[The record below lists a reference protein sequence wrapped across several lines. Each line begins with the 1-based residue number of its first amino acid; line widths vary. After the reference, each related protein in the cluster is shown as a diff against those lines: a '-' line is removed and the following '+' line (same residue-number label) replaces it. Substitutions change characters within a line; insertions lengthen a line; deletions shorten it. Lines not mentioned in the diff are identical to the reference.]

1 MIGKKIFEL
10 DRVDSTNA
18 FANQLLLSGQTGDGD
33 VVWAHEQYAG
43 RGQHDH
49 AWVSEAGLNLTLTVI
64 FRPLFLAPDRQFLLN
79 KVISL
84 AVVDYLNTA
93 IASVNETGQPGLSI
107 KWPNDIYIGNLK
119 IAGILIENR
128 IMGSSVE
135 VSMAGIG
142 ININQLSFSS
152 EIPNPV
158 SLIQVIHRETVL
170 KEALLS
176 LCHMIEQRYE
186 ALKANRTDSIDLQF
200 DQLLLGFGKWRDFTC
215 SDGKLEGKIKGVN
228 QFGQLLLELRN
239 GEVQEFNHREVEF
252 LK

>member
-18 FANQLLLSGQTGDGD
+18 FANKLLLLGQVSDGY
-33 VVWAHEQYAG
+33 VVWAHEQFAG
-43 RGQHDH
+43 KGQHDH
-49 AWVSEAGLNLTLTVI
+49 TWVSEAGRNLTMTVI
-64 FRPLFLAPDRQFLLN
+64 FRPLFLAPDCQFLLN
-79 KVISL
+79 KVVSL

-93 IASVNETGQPGLSI
+93 IASMNKAGYPEVTI

-135 VSMAGIG
+135 VSLAGIG
-142 ININQLSFSS
+142 ININQLSFSP

-186 ALKANRTDSIDLQF
+186 ALKVDSSDSIDLQF
-200 DQLLLGFGKWRDFTC
+200 DQQLLGFGKWRDFTC
-215 SDGKLEGKIKGVN
+215 SNGKLEGKIKGVN

-239 GEVQEFNHREVEF
+239 GEVREFNHMEIEF